1 MASFLGSHFNV
12 SNSEL
17 YHINF
22 LSEMKI
28 EKFKPGVE
36 IGVIFHVKSRQHIL
50 GEISL
55 KTSEMKAFDDIY
67 INTIIAYKK
76 TRDHTYLIVE
86 HNDLQNIRT
95 HIEDFSFSQPRIK
108 FEDTDTSSALSSPS
122 HSKAC
127 FFVKEIVI
135 DKMNKLDKDVTID
148 TSFAQSAIM
157 SKKSLD
163 FRSLDSSYKASGIYK
178 TLKKRVKAT
187 QSSIKRKMR
196 FFKLSMIIGY
206 IVQIIIGFLLFHFLK
221 DTSIQNIQDTSILNH
236 YNLMRYEAR
245 LATYKSK
252 LLYAYDNGIPLD
264 NNREQL
270 VQDILTVGSKMHN
283 YTLDILNE
291 DFDSEIDSVLR
302 NDVFIW
308 WSYREGEYYS
318 IEMNNIDIPKRYVTL
333 IYDLAYTNPV
343 TNTTT
348 SFMELYRNTEGESL
362 GGFNKTSN
370 FLVREYYIKSEA
382 FTNQIIAIFNSMLA
396 AIYVFEFILIF
407 CILLSL
413 NKTRKIIWKMIFA
426 VTKTSLQLG
435 ITRLKERLLDLH
447 REEVELEYSTDSK
460 RASKSYHTQ
469 HRYQISVY
477 ILMMVL
483 LCLMLLLII
492 YPTFIISPK
501 ILGYLKLE
509 SDLLN
514 WNGESMCLI
523 MKTFFILQE
532 TVLLPNILKTNI
544 YAYDNI
550 VELDKNF
557 NYLHYSESVFV
568 QSIKLSETI
577 ENFYF
582 ESVGDGMLHKG
593 FKSAINEYIMM
604 LQDYQHISLKTP
616 NIAITNLS
624 SLFNTMQKLSD
635 VSYSFHTIFQDD
647 LQKSVEDTLNT
658 MLNFIIALLISIGI
672 LSFIVIFPLL
682 GAFSRVLLE
691 ECQVI
696 LCIPREDPQI

>member
-1 MASFLGSHFNV
+1 
-12 SNSEL
+12 
-17 YHINF
+17 
-22 LSEMKI
+22 
-28 EKFKPGVE
+28 
-36 IGVIFHVKSRQHIL
+36 
-50 GEISL
+50 
-55 KTSEMKAFDDIY
+55 MKAFDDIY
-67 INTIIAYKK
+67 INIIIAYKK

-86 HNDLQNIRT
+86 HQDLQNIRT
-95 HIEDFSFSQPRIK
+95 HIEDFNISQPKIK
-108 FEDTDTSSALSSPS
+108 FEETETSSAISSPS

-127 FFVKEIVI
+127 FYVKEIVI
-135 DKMNKLDKDVTID
+135 DKMHRLDKDVTID

-163 FRSLDSSYKASGIYK
+163 FRSLDSSYKATGIYK

-187 QSSIKRKMR
+187 QTHIKDKMR

-206 IVQIIIGFLLFHFLK
+206 IVQIIIGFLLYHYLK
-221 DTSIQNIQDTSILNH
+221 DTSIKNIEDTSILNL
-236 YNLMRYEAR
+236 YNFMRYEVR
-245 LATYKSK
+245 LATYKAK
-252 LLYAYDNGIPLD
+252 LLYAYDNGIPLYS
-264 NNREQL
+264 NRDQL
-270 VQDILTVGSKMHN
+270 VQDILTVGSKMQN

-291 DFDSEIDSVLR
+291 DFDPEIESVLR
-302 NDVFIW
+302 NELFIW
-308 WSYREGEYYS
+308 WSYREGDYYS

-333 IYDLAYTNPV
+333 LYDLAYTNPI

-370 FLVREYYIKSEA
+370 FLAREYYIKSED
-382 FTNQIIAIFNSMLA
+382 FTNQIIKIFNSMLA
-396 AIYVFEFILIF
+396 VVYVFEVILIC

-413 NKTRKIIWKMIFA
+413 NKTRKIIWRMIFT

-460 RASKSYHTQ
+460 RVSKSSHTQ

-477 ILMMVL
+477 ILMIVL

-501 ILGYLKLE
+501 ILYYLKLE

-532 TVLLPNILKTNI
+532 TVLLPNILKTNV

-557 NYLHYSESVFV
+557 DYLQYSESVFLK
-568 QSIKLSETI
+568 STKLSQTI
-577 ENFYF
+577 ESFYF
-582 ESVGDGMLHKG
+582 DSVGDGILHKG
-593 FKSAINEYIMM
+593 FKSAINEYIML
-604 LQDYQHISLKTP
+604 LQDYQHNSLNNP
-616 NIAITNLS
+616 DLILTNLS
-624 SLFNTMQKLSD
+624 FLFDTMLKLSNA
-635 VSYSFHTIFQDD
+635 SNRFHTVFQDD
-647 LQKSVEDTLNT
+647 LQTAVEDTLDT
-658 MLNFIIALLISIGI
+658 MLKFIIGLLISIGI
-672 LSFIVIFPLL
+672 LSFIVLFPLL
-682 GAFSRVLLE
+682 GAFTRVLLE

-696 LCIPREDPQI
+696 LCIPREDPTM

>member
-1 MASFLGSHFNV
+1 
-12 SNSEL
+12 
-17 YHINF
+17 
-22 LSEMKI
+22 
-28 EKFKPGVE
+28 
-36 IGVIFHVKSRQHIL
+36 
-50 GEISL
+50 
-55 KTSEMKAFDDIY
+55 MKAFDDIY

-86 HNDLQNIRT
+86 HHDVQNIRT
-95 HIEDFSFSQPRIK
+95 HIEDFSTSQTRIK

-122 HSKAC
+122 HSRAC
-127 FFVKEIVI
+127 FYVKEIVI
-135 DKMNKLDKDVTID
+135 DSMHKSEKDVTID
-148 TSFAQSAIM
+148 TSFAHSAIM

-163 FRSLDSSYKASGIYK
+163 FRSLDSSYKATGIYK

-206 IVQIIIGFLLFHFLK
+206 IVQIIIGFLLYHYLK
-221 DTSIQNIQDTSILNH
+221 VTSIKNIQDTSTLNH
-236 YNLMRYEAR
+236 YNLMRYEVR
-245 LATYKSK
+245 LATYKAK

-270 VQDILTVGSKMHN
+270 VKDILAIGSNMQN

-291 DFDSEIDSVLR
+291 DFDPEIDSTLR
-302 NDVFIW
+302 NDLFIW
-308 WSYREGEYYS
+308 WSYREGDYYS
-318 IEMNNIDIPKRYVTL
+318 IEMNNIDIPTRYVTL
-333 IYDLAYTNPV
+333 IYDLVYTNPV

-370 FLVREYYIKSEA
+370 FLAREYYIKSEA

-396 AIYVFEFILIF
+396 LIYVFEIILIF

-413 NKTRKIIWKMIFA
+413 NKTRKIIWKMIFT

-460 RASKSYHTQ
+460 HVSRSSHTQ

-477 ILMMVL
+477 ILMIVL

-492 YPTFIISPK
+492 YPTFLISPE
-501 ILGYLKLE
+501 ILYYLKLE
-509 SDLLN
+509 SELLN

-523 MKTFFILQE
+523 MKTFFILQD

-557 NYLHYSESVFV
+557 NNLHYSESMFV
-568 QSIKLSETI
+568 QSTKLSETI

-582 ESVGDGMLHKG
+582 DSVGDGILHKG
-593 FKSAINEYIMM
+593 FKSAVNEYIML
-604 LQDYQHISLKTP
+604 LQDYQHNSLKNPSLVLTD
-616 NIAITNLS
+616 LS
-624 SLFNTMQKLSD
+624 FLFDTMRKLSN
-635 VSYSFHTIFQDD
+635 VSYSFHSIFQDE
-647 LQKSVEDTLNT
+647 LQRSIEDNLNT
-658 MLNFIIALLISIGI
+658 MLDFIIGLLISIGI
-672 LSFIVIFPLL
+672 LSFIVLFPLL